1 MATQVQRPNVRR
13 ATWRAMGSSVE
24 VVLVGAGDE
33 HLETVRRTVAHL
45 ESCWS
50 RFVGTSDVSRLNRAQ
65 GMPVRVDPAT
75 IGLLE
80 TMAAG
85 AVATEGAF
93 DPTLLAPLVALG
105 YAASW
110 EDPASVTSLAAGSCL
125 RSDVRA
131 VLIDRDESVAQLP
144 PGCVLDAG
152 GVGKGL
158 AADVAVEAVMAAVPD
173 GGAMVSIGGDVRVSG
188 TAPDG
193 TGWVVAVAN
202 EPGGEAVAALHVA
215 DAGIATS
222 GTMHRTWRAVDGTA
236 AHHLID
242 PRSGAPTAAGP
253 RAVTVATVVAGNAA
267 WAEVWTKALVVDGA
281 VGTLDRLDDL
291 RLPGRVCLGDG
302 SVIVNSS
309 WSAITTDLPGRAS

>member
-1 MATQVQRPNVRR
+1 
-13 ATWRAMGSSVE
+13 MGSAVE

-33 HLETVRRTVAHL
+33 HVAMVRELLAHL
-45 ESCWS
+45 EACWS
-50 RFVGTSDVSRLNRAQ
+50 RFAGTSDVSRLNAAA

-75 IGLLE
+75 IRLLE
-80 TMAAG
+80 AMASG
-85 AVATEGAF
+85 AAATEGAF
-93 DPTLLAPLVALG
+93 DPTLLAPLVSLG

-125 RSDVRA
+125 RSDICA
-131 VLIDRDESVAQLP
+131 VLIDTDESVAQLP
-144 PGCVLDAG
+144 RGAVIDAG
-152 GVGKGL
+152 GIGKGM
-158 AADVAVEAVMAAVPD
+158 AADIAVEAVMAVLPA

-188 TAPDG
+188 AAPDSA
-193 TGWVVAVAN
+193 GWVVAVADD
-202 EPGGEAVAALHVA
+202 PGGGDAVAALHVA

-222 GTMHRTWRAVDGTA
+222 GTMHRTWCAVDGTA

-242 PRSGAPTAAGP
+242 PRSGAPTATGP
-253 RAVTVATVVAGNAA
+253 RAVTVATVVAGSAA

-291 RLPGRVCLGDG
+291 CLPGRVRLGDG

-309 WSAITTDLPGRAS
+309 WSAIATDLPGRAS